1 MLAEVRSEKLVGDI
15 VTFVEFHLLL
25 EGELEE
31 LLGDLEHLL
40 LEIERDGMVDDL
52 EKALSQ
58 TSLAN
63 LVGADLHSCGLAGK
77 EVAEV
82 NDGGDFGGRHGK

>member
-1 MLAEVRSEKLVGDI
+1 MRSLQGDI
-15 VTFVEFHLLL
+15 ITFVEFHLLRD
-25 EGELEE
+25 GELEE
-31 LLGDLEHLL
+31 LLGDLEHLF
-40 LEIERDGMVDDL
+40 LEIKRDGVVDDL

-58 TSLAN
+58 ASLAD

-82 NDGGDFGGRHGK
+82 NDGGDFGGRHGKW